1 MSKNYVDYRSFLM
14 ANVETMLQAA
24 STLRQSAGIESEDL
38 FGAEVDDQNTGKTDI
53 QWIQKADNLSPFQ
66 VLLKEKDSLGLFVS
80 GNPLDEYQPIL
91 EWVQETAARD
101 DIHLVLITK
110 IRKIFTKAGQ
120 MMFALQITIYNAEV
134 EGVIFPKKAMDLS
147 PRLAEGELFWVRG
160 KISVPKKRDTKQ
172 KPLPSTPIAD
182 ANEDLDT
189 SGEGNVE
196 QPISETVEEVKEYDE
211 LPKLLIDNLVPFQEG
226 ALAVLAD
233 EDIRISIN
241 REKLFKSVNWE
252 RLKVDPNSFHENFG
266 ERDNKRAPEDKSGK
280 PKLIKLTKDVGAN
293 ALMEVKQNLKKTPE
307 TGTIEVE
314 VWVENLGELKKVK
327 GQFWLPESIAKN
339 Y

>member
-1 MSKNYVDYRSFLM
+1 M

-24 STLRQSAGIESEDL
+24 STLRQSARIESEDL
-38 FGAEVDDQNTGKTDI
+38 FGAEVDEQQTNKTDI
-53 QWIQKADNLSPFQ
+53 QWIKETVYLSPFL

-80 GNPLDEYQPIL
+80 GNPLDEYQHIL

-120 MMFALQITIYNAEV
+120 MMFALQITMHNAEV

-160 KISVPKKRDTKQ
+160 KISVPKKRDS
-172 KPLPSTPIAD
+172 KPKTPPVVSSV
-182 ANEDLDT
+182 DT
-189 SGEGNVE
+189 SDDSENSGEGNIE

-233 EDIRISIN
+233 EDIRISVN

-252 RLKVDPNSFHENFG
+252 KIKSEPNSFHENFG
-266 ERDNKRAPEDKSGK
+266 ESNNAIKPEDRSGK
-280 PKLIKLTKDVGAN
+280 PKLIKLTKDVGAK
-293 ALMEVKQNLKKTPE
+293 ALMEVKQNLKKIQEP
-307 TGTIEVE
+307 GTIEVE
-314 VWVENLGELKKVK
+314 VWVENMGELKKVK
-327 GQFWLPESIAKN
+327 GQFWLAESIAKN

>member
-1 MSKNYVDYRSFLM
+1 M

-38 FGAEVDDQNTGKTDI
+38 FGAEVDEQKASKTDI
-53 QWIQKADNLSPFQ
+53 QWIKETQNLSPFL

-80 GNPLDEYQPIL
+80 GNPLDEYQHIL

-101 DIHLVLITK
+101 DIFLVLITK

-120 MMFALQITIYNAEV
+120 MMFALQITMYNSEV
-134 EGVIFPKKAMDLS
+134 EGVIFPKKAMDIS
-147 PRLAEGELFWVRG
+147 PRLNEGELFWVRG
-160 KISVPKKRDTKQ
+160 KISTPKKRETKP
-172 KPLPSTPIAD
+172 KTPPVLTSVD
-182 ANEDLDT
+182 VSDNSDN
-189 SGEGNVE
+189 SGEDNIE

-233 EDIRISIN
+233 EDIKISIN
-241 REKLFKSVNWE
+241 REKILKSVNWE
-252 RLKVDPNSFHENFG
+252 KLKLEPNSFHENFG
-266 ERDNKRAPEDKSGK
+266 NSNNSNQQEDKSGQAK
-280 PKLIKLTKDVGAN
+280 KIKLTKDFGAK
-293 ALMEVKQNLKKTPE
+293 ALLEIKQNLKKSPE
-307 TGTIEVE
+307 PETIEVE
-314 VWVENLGELKKVK
+314 VWVENMGELKKVK
-327 GQFWLPESIAKN
+327 GQFWLPETIANN